1 MILGN
6 GVDIAEIDRIERA
19 LAAKHGDRLRDRVF
33 TPAEQA
39 YCEARGKGR
48 AQSYAARFA
57 AKEATMKALGVG
69 WGKDAGWQDIEVQRA
84 RGQAP
89 RLVLHGAAAAT
100 AARLG
105 MERFSLS
112 LTHAAG
118 LALAFVVVEGTS
130 SSAD

>member
-19 LAAKHGDRLRDRVF
+19 LSARHGDRLRDRVF
-33 TPAEQA
+33 TPGEQA
-39 YCEARGKGR
+39 YCEGRGKGR

-69 WGKDAGWQDIEVQRA
+69 WGRHAGWQDIEVARA
-84 RGQAP
+84 RGEAP
-89 RLVLHGAAAAT
+89 RIVLHGAAADT
-100 AARLG
+100 ARRLG
-105 MERFSLS
+105 MARFSLS

-118 LALAFVVVEGTS
+118 LALAFVVVEGEPP
-130 SSAD
+130 AP